1 MKDITSKQ
9 ITLRTAA
16 AEGKVLCGKEAIH
29 LIRTNALPKGDLF
42 NIAKAAAMLASKN
55 TSNLIPHCHPVAI
68 EGMNIEF
75 DTFDANEELS
85 SGGVKIYIEA
95 KSIGRTGI
103 EMEVLTAVSVAAL
116 TIYDLLKPVDKN
128 LRITDIV
135 LTEKKGGKT
144 DKKFKVK
151 PGLTAAI
158 LVCSDST
165 AAGKREDKSG
175 FIIKE
180 MLLAHAVEVLDYKIV
195 PDEKKQIQEC
205 IKDWVARDIPF
216 IFTTGGTGLG
226 PRDRTTDTIK
236 ELFDRDA
243 PGIAEAMRSFGQA
256 RTPFAMLS
264 RSTAGIIGKSIVIA
278 LPGSSNGARESL
290 EAILPGVFHGR
301 DMILG
306 GGH

>member
-29 LIRTNALPKGDLF
+29 LIRTNSLPKGDLF
-42 NIAKAAAMLASKN
+42 NIAKAAAMLAAKN

-68 EGMNIEF
+68 EGMDIEF
-75 DTFDANEELS
+75 ETFDAENQESL
-85 SGGVKIYIEA
+85 GGVKIFIQA

-128 LRITDIV
+128 LHITDIT

-151 PGLTAAI
+151 PGVTAAI

-165 AAGKREDKSG
+165 ASGKREDKSG
-175 FIIKE
+175 LIIRE
-180 MLLAHAVEVLDYKIV
+180 MLLAHAVEVVDYKIV
-195 PDEKKQIQEC
+195 PDEKNEIQS
-205 IKDWVARDIPF
+205 IVKDWAAKDIPF

-226 PRDRTTDTIK
+226 PRDKTTDTIK

-243 PGIAEAMRSFGQA
+243 PGIAEAMRSFGQQ

-278 LPGSSNGARESL
+278 LPGSSKGARESL